1 MTKDEALSAKHEGA
15 TTVALKLALEA
26 LEYNQAN
33 WQGKDKAITAI
44 KETLAQPDVDRR
56 STESKETFD
65 QQEPVV
71 WMYQN
76 KSTHEVRF
84 QKHMRSF
91 VDHGAWYEVPLY
103 SEPLANQEKT
113 SGSPKPAKTEALRL
127 ADAMEYDLDWCD
139 EAAAELRRMHD
150 LLGKA
155 NALCRIRAEE
165 IERLKAQPEHS
176 PNCALLKI
184 PSKDCDC
191 QDQQEPV
198 AITITGKLGNIYSFT
213 GDYSLK
219 KGDKV
224 YTTPPKAQPEQ
235 KYRRGDRL
243 VCLETDEYCV
253 IHIAGTDRQWVK
265 FPDTHIGVY
274 TNEQVDQLFEK
285 LARETDLA
293 EPEQEPA
300 AWVWKDGTVTTDPDR
315 ADGTWRPLY
324 ITPPQRTWVGLTDE
338 EVFDVWLNEMPAP
351 DKVFYQKLCR
361 SVEAKLKEKNT

>member
-1 MTKDEALSAKHEGA
+1 M
-15 TTVALKLALEA
+15 
-26 LEYNQAN
+26 NQR
-33 WQGKDKAITAI
+33 
-44 KETLAQPDVDRR
+44 EAQPDVDRR

-191 QDQQEPV
+191 QDQQESV

-224 YTTPPKAQPEQ
+224 YTTPPQPEP
-235 KYRRGDRL
+235 
-243 VCLETDEYCV
+243 V
-253 IHIAGTDRQWVK
+253 IDKSAAIRIATSLGW
-265 FPDTHIGVY
+265 
-274 TNEQVDQLFEK
+274 
-285 LARETDLA
+285 
-293 EPEQEPA
+293 EP
-300 AWVWKDGTVTTDPDR
+300 K
-315 ADGTWRPLY
+315 
-324 ITPPQRTWVGLTDE
+324 RTWSGLTE
-338 EVFDVWLNEMPAP
+338 EEQQELYDAWMQK
-351 DKVFYQKLCR
+351 DDGWGSFYTLI
-361 SVEAKLKEKNT
+361 EAKLKEKNA